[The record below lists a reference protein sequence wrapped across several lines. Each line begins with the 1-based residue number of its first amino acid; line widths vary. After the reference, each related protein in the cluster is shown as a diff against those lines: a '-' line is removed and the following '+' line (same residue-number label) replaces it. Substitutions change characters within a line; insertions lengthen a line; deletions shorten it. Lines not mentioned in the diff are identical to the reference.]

1 MAAQPERDELTG
13 VTTTGHVWDGIK
25 ELNNPLPKWWVYVFY
40 ATILFSML
48 WWVLYPAWPL
58 PGGATPGVLGSNQR
72 LELEQRLA
80 AAREAQRVYLDRI
93 AAADTAAI
101 LADQELLAFA
111 SVGGRIAFNNNCA
124 QCHGLGG
131 AGQGFFPTLAD
142 DDWLW
147 GGTPEAIQTTITHGI
162 RNGGDEARDSQMPAF
177 GVDGILDRAQIGELV
192 QHVLALGGREHDA
205 AMAEAGAA
213 LFAENCA
220 ACHGEDGKGLQDFG
234 APNLTDAIWLYG
246 GEPAQIEAQI
256 WKPRLGVMPAF
267 GGRLDETT
275 IKMLTAYVHG
285 LGGGE

>member
-40 ATILFSML
+40 ATILFAAL

-58 PGGATPGVLGSNQR
+58 PGGATQGVLGSNQR

-80 AAREAQRVYLDRI
+80 AAREAQKVYLDRI

-162 RNGGDEARDSQMPAF
+162 RNGGDEARDSQMPVF
-177 GVDGILDRAQIGELV
+177 GADGILDREQIGQVV

-205 AMAEAGAA
+205 ALAEAGAA

-220 ACHGEDGKGLQDFG
+220 ACHGEDGKGLQDLG

-246 GEPAQIEAQI
+246 GDAAQIEAQI
-256 WKPRLGVMPAF
+256 WRPRHGVMPAF

-275 IKMLTAYVHG
+275 IKMLTVYVHG